1 MKTRPLTSAEHRLAL
16 AWGGLVL
23 ALMALS
29 PLLPRVAGYLPRC
42 LLRHATGIPCPT
54 CGATRATVALFDGRL
69 VDAVLLNPLV
79 ASGVVAFLVGG
90 IIAPLWAWRRLEI
103 PVIDR
108 LPGWARL
115 GILAIIAV
123 NWAWVITHVR

>member
-1 MKTRPLTSAEHRLAL
+1 MKTRPLTSAEQRLAL

-29 PLLPRVAGYLPRC
+29 PLLPRAASYLPRC
-42 LLRHATGIPCPT
+42 LLRHVTGIPCPT

-69 VDAVLLNPLV
+69 LDAVILNPMVAGGTLV
-79 ASGVVAFLVGG
+79 FLVLGLV
-90 IIAPLWAWRRLEI
+90 APLWAWRRLEI

-108 LPGWARL
+108 LPTWARV
-115 GILAIIAV
+115 GVLAIITV
-123 NWAWVITHVR
+123 NWIWVIAQRS